1 MEFQKINEKVVK
13 DYFAFY
19 YLGILKQA
27 NPDIIM
33 SFKGYISHW
42 KSTGIV
48 LHVPKPFINS
58 ILCCIDD
65 FDLKPP
71 KIHALRAGI
80 VLISKKELKKLNKTD
95 RNKLIKL
102 LRKVEIKYNVK
113 NLKKG
118 KPPPYFPK
126 KSSRKYIWYF
136 TVDIPAV
143 EHIRKLLG
151 LPKYPDDDDSFKL
164 IIGTTK
170 NEGDNSE
177 SWPEEDNY
185 TVEKSPIDGLGVFAN
200 KDFIPGEVIDPFA
213 AVALPGFEQ
222 INNTIDEFNNLTR
235 LVFSDLSRFINHSST
250 PNAIV
255 VEDELHPGKILRIV
269 SNRHIKKGEELLVD
283 YEDANRKFAK
293 VAGGPNYI
301 FIYRGVPYFGGSTS
315 GRFYYKS
322 AAESSSISPNLTMFL
337 KSGLLLSS
345 QAKNLIT
352 ENSLQEFKQMLKIG
366 QVPRLQQQQQQQQ
379 QPGGLEQF
387 LGGALNVL
395 MLLFPQIFHEHGMI
409 RPGPGEFLFERVV
422 AAAIMPQIYNL
433 MAMNAEEVRKFVR
446 AVAMKFGFNPND
458 PNMAVFIDM
467 IVQNWPAIQAVAAML
482 GIDLSPIYGT
492 KGAYTNAA
500 LKTMTRL
507 ATAFFPNM
515 DQGLKAAKDI
525 FPVLSNLADKLR
537 APIDLITA
545 AFLSHP
551 YANPRRSER
560 NNYLAYV
567 NRVGNNAEDLVLQS
581 MAALQIMRLVQ
592 TGTT

>member
-1 MEFQKINEKVVK
+1 MEFSEINNKLIR
-13 DYFAFY
+13 DYFVYY

-27 NPDIIM
+27 KSDIVM
-33 SFKGYISHW
+33 AFKGYISHW
-42 KSTGIV
+42 KNTGIV

-65 FDLKPP
+65 FAIKPP

-80 VLISKKELKKLNKTD
+80 VLISKKELKKFNKTD

-113 NLKKG
+113 GLKKG

-126 KSSRKYIWYF
+126 KSSRKYVWYF
-136 TVDIPAV
+136 VVDIPNI
-143 EHIRKLLG
+143 ERIRELLG
-151 LPKYPDDDDSFKL
+151 LPKYPDNDDSFKL
-164 IIGTTK
+164 IIGTTT
-170 NEGDNSE
+170 NDGNNSE
-177 SWPEEDNY
+177 SWPEEDTY
-185 TVEKSPIDGLGVFAN
+185 VIDRSPIDGLGVFAN
-200 KDFIPGEVIDPFA
+200 KDLIPGEVIDPFA
-213 AVALPGFEQ
+213 VVALPALEQ
-222 INNTIDEFNNLTR
+222 INDTIDRFNDITR
-235 LVFSDLSRFINHSST
+235 LVFSDLSRFINHSSN
-250 PNAIV
+250 PNVII
-255 VEDELHPGKILRIV
+255 VEDNTHPGKILRVV

-293 VAGGPNYI
+293 VAGGPNYV

-322 AAESSSISPNLTMFL
+322 AAANESNSISPNLTMFL

-345 QAKNLIT
+345 QAKNLII
-352 ENSLQEFKQMLKIG
+352 ENSLQEFKQMLKEG
-366 QVPRLQQQQQQQQ
+366 QGPRPQQQ

-395 MLLFPQIFHEHGMI
+395 WLLFPQLFGGMI
-409 RPGPGEFLFERVV
+409 RPGPGEFVLERII
-422 AAAIMPQIYNL
+422 AASMSPQIGSL
-433 MAMNAEEVRKFVR
+433 MALNTEEVRRFVR
-446 AVAMKFGFNPND
+446 ALLMRFGRNPDD
-458 PNMAVFIDM
+458 PNIALFVDA
-467 IVQNWPAIQAVAAML
+467 IVQNWPIIQSVAAML
-482 GIDLSPIYGT
+482 GIDLTPIYGT

-507 ATAFFPNM
+507 AISFFPNM

-525 FPVLSNLADKLR
+525 FPGLSNLADKWH
-537 APIDLITA
+537 APVDLITM

-551 YANPRRSER
+551 YANPRSNER

-567 NRVGNNAEDLVLQS
+567 NRVGHPDNMEQMVLQS
-581 MAALQIMRLVQ
+581 MSALQILRLVQ
-592 TGTT
+592 TGGT